1 MKKILIGIIIIIPIL
16 VILSLN
22 FVGNIVSTKAYVA
35 VEKLTLT
42 ESEHVL
48 SGVED
53 VFRLEAEIL
62 PKYATDKSVKFYIQ
76 QNSDGEED
84 VVLLDE
90 RFDASGDV
98 KAAEV
103 SDDGTGD
110 THCLVDVGAS

>member
-76 QNSDGEED
+76 QNSAGEED

-90 RFDASGDV
+90 RFGRREGGGSFGRRRRQSEHLLQLYRRV
-98 KAAEV
+98 
-103 SDDGTGD
+103 
-110 THCLVDVGAS
+110 